1 MDETGTRWCLETGV
15 DKGPVGSYLFLSGL
29 IGNIHTH
36 FGTTL
41 NPFYPWAITSMDY
54 KIVIGWDSG

>member
-1 MDETGTRWCLETGV
+1 MGETGTRSCLETGV

-29 IGNIHTH
+29 IGN

-41 NPFYPWAITSMDY
+41 NPIYPWVITSLFQY
-54 KIVIGWDSG
+54 GL